1 MDQAPIDIKYIELL
15 QWLESRY
22 LIPKD
27 WPTRLEIIKTKKAEI
42 IDLLFKKETPEMKK
56 IQNMFKVFK
65 TIPIESLSYSDFS
78 KLNMQ
83 LIKTE
88 EAKDKTFFGNYKS
101 PFIYSSYILD
111 GIYNKNNMHL
121 AENSKIIIQNVSYE
135 IPILNK
141 KNNDLKHS
149 IEENESKTISKN
161 EEILS
166 NKEKIRNILK
176 SNEIDL
182 DIENATSNQIALAII
197 NRLEKNNKFETTL
210 NRLENNIKGNEILK
224 KGIDIYNE
232 FYKNLYGN
240 IKEKE
245 KKSKKNK
252 KDNKKGKEEIII
264 FTPKLLKFLQEGDY
278 FIDGNNLEKKSEEIR
293 KILIDNK
300 IKNYKTKYTDQADF
314 KSYNFNLVGTG
325 SLNEENTLNNN
336 KNNPTNDN
344 RNDILNDTCL
354 LNNHERNLLISD
366 LMEISIFLE
375 QRLINVENKDEIN
388 LAMYNNSLKDFNL
401 KYSNE
406 ELSII
411 KKDFDDLIN
420 QLQEKDINFICEIYT
435 DEDNIKSI
443 VDTFEEIQI
452 LNKKL
457 NNAILDLKNKNE
469 QIMKEIKE
477 NDKKIA
483 DLRKNTVQLRKIIET
498 FLTKNLKR
506 KINIMGDEY
515 LFAK

>member
-149 IEENESKTISKN
+149 IEENESKKISKN
-161 EEILS
+161 EEILN
-166 NKEKIRNILK
+166 NKEKIKNILK

-210 NRLENNIKGNEILK
+210 NRLENNLKENEKIK

-252 KDNKKGKEEIII
+252 KDKY
-264 FTPKLLKFLQEGDY
+264 LLQ
-278 FIDGNNLEKKSEEIR
+278 
-293 KILIDNK
+293 
-300 IKNYKTKYTDQADF
+300 NY
-314 KSYNFNLVGTG
+314 
-325 SLNEENTLNNN
+325 
-336 KNNPTNDN
+336 
-344 RNDILNDTCL
+344 
-354 LNNHERNLLISD
+354 
-366 LMEISIFLE
+366 
-375 QRLINVENKDEIN
+375 
-388 LAMYNNSLKDFNL
+388 
-401 KYSNE
+401 
-406 ELSII
+406 
-411 KKDFDDLIN
+411 
-420 QLQEKDINFICEIYT
+420 
-435 DEDNIKSI
+435 
-443 VDTFEEIQI
+443 
-452 LNKKL
+452 
-457 NNAILDLKNKNE
+457 
-469 QIMKEIKE
+469 
-477 NDKKIA
+477 
-483 DLRKNTVQLRKIIET
+483 
-498 FLTKNLKR
+498 
-506 KINIMGDEY
+506 
-515 LFAK
+515 